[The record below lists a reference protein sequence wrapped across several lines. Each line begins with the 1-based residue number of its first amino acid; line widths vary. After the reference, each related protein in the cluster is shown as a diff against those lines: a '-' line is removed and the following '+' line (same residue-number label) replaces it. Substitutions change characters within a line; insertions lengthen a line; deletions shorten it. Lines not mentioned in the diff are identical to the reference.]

1 MKSKKFVTYAKKNLV
16 LMKMIKMDLNY
27 TVKSE
32 IIVITLE
39 NLEELLIVF
48 AIDDTKHQKK
58 FRSYFIVA
66 LHMITTSKLISLQKK
81 FYGQLECLGENTEKH
96 ITFSVPIR
104 KELDNGKKITYRYR
118 LKFTDSFT
126 FMSTSL
132 SSLVDDLSEKLHSDK
147 SKDCKYV
154 LSVKIIIRET
164 IKN

>member
-1 MKSKKFVTYAKKNLV
+1 MVFHSGSTYDNDFKIN
-16 LMKMIKMDLNY
+16 
-27 TVKSE
+27 
-32 IIVITLE
+32 
-39 NLEELLIVF
+39 
-48 AIDDTKHQKK
+48 
-58 FRSYFIVA
+58 
-66 LHMITTSKLISLQKK
+66 KLTKK